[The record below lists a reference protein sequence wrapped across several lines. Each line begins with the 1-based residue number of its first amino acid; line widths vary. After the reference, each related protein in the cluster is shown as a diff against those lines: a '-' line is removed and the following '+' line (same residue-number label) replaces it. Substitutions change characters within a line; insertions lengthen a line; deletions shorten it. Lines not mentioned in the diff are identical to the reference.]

1 MMSIQFLTT
10 VPLAAFQFPFL
21 YTVQTTI
28 FGKTAEEI
36 KHKIRTQLINNNS
49 NNAICVNRFLSREW
63 LYLRNKFPL
72 VRLLCLAS
80 QHKFHPP
87 YEAAMQQLGVFFLKM
102 FFKDFHIS
110 RISLKSFFPSLERAR
125 QLERKKPKKDYY
137 GPFYGLA
144 FSRYAR
150 ENWSERDKTDWLR
163 KWHNKFKANQ
173 NAEGKKA
180 NQVTHSR

>member
-10 VPLAAFQFPFL
+10 VPLAAFQFPFS

-36 KHKIRTQLINNNS
+36 KHKIRTQLTNNNS
-49 NNAICVNRFLSREW
+49 NNTLCMNRFLSREW

-80 QHKFHPP
+80 QHKFHPS
-87 YEAAMQQLGVFFLKM
+87 YEAAMQQLGVLFLKM

-125 QLERKKPKKDYY
+125 QLQTKKPKTRLLRTFLWFGVQSLRAGKQERT
-137 GPFYGLA
+137 GQNWFYFNLIG
-144 FSRYAR
+144 
-150 ENWSERDKTDWLR
+150 
-163 KWHNKFKANQ
+163 
-173 NAEGKKA
+173 
-180 NQVTHSR
+180 

>member
-1 MMSIQFLTT
+1 MFLMMSIQFLTT
-10 VPLAAFQFPFL
+10 VPLAAFQFPFS

-28 FGKTAEEI
+28 VGKTAEEI

-49 NNAICVNRFLSREW
+49 NNALCVNRFLSREW

-87 YEAAMQQLGVFFLKM
+87 YEAAMQQFGVFFLNM

-125 QLERKKPKKDYY
+125 QLERKK
-137 GPFYGLA
+137 A
-144 FSRYAR
+144 
-150 ENWSERDKTDWLR
+150 KTRLLR
-163 KWHNKFKANQ
+163 TFL
-173 NAEGKKA
+173 
-180 NQVTHSR
+180 